1 MAIFVKKYKMRKLA
15 NSELDRKNVEEF
27 KSSNK
32 TPLIV
37 LLDDVRSLHNIGSVF
52 RTCDAFLI
60 EKIYLCGI
68 TATPPNKEIHK
79 TALGAT
85 ETVEWEYAKEIQ
97 EVITRLQ
104 EQKVS
109 VQSIEQVQNSIM
121 LNDFEVQTDQKY
133 ALIFGNEVK
142 GVSQQAVDLSDGVIE
157 IPQLGT
163 KHSLNIAVS
172 AGVVIWDL
180 FQKMIK

>member
-1 MAIFVKKYKMRKLA
+1 MRKLA

-27 KSSNK
+27 KASEK
-32 TPLIV
+32 TPIIIV
-37 LLDDVRSLHNIGSVF
+37 LDDVRSLHNIGSVF

-60 EKIYLCGI
+60 EKVYLCGI

-85 ETVEWEYAKEIQ
+85 ETVEWEYVKDVVTLVKQLNE
-97 EVITRLQ
+97 EG
-104 EQKVS
+104 VS
-109 VQSIEQVQNSIM
+109 VQSVEQVEKSVM
-121 LNDFEVQTDQKY
+121 LNNFEVEIGQKY
-133 ALIFGNEVK
+133 ALVFGNEVK
-142 GVSQQAVDLSDGVIE
+142 GVNQEVVDLSKGVIE

-163 KHSLNIAVS
+163 KHSLNISVS

-180 FQKMIK
+180 FQQMNR